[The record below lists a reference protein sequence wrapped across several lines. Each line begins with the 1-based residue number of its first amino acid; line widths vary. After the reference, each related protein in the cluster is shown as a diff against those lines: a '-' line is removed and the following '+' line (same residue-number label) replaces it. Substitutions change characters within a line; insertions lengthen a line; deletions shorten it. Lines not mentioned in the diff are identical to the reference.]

1 MEMRKLGSDGPD
13 ISVVGYGAWEAGGDM
28 WGPNE
33 SEEAVVEAIHAA
45 LDAGMTWIDTAEV
58 YGNGRSERIVG
69 RAIEGRRDELLVFT
83 KVAPRP
89 SGTGFRR
96 DEVKRA
102 IRASLE
108 RLGVERVDLYQ
119 LHWPARDVPVEETWE
134 AMCEVQDEGLATHIG
149 VSNFDRNLIERCR
162 AIRDVTSL
170 QNELSLLAQDDRDEL
185 LPWLA
190 DEGVGYLA
198 YSPLGLGLL
207 TGAISRDTKLEDF
220 RGQERGGPSYFR
232 PGNFERN
239 LERVGKLRT
248 VADRAGVS
256 LATLALRWVLEQ
268 RGVTAAIAGSRNPKH
283 VRANADAG
291 SMTMEPSLREE
302 IEAIFA

>member
-1 MEMRKLGSDGPD
+1 MEMRKLGSDGPE

-33 SEEAVVEAIHAA
+33 SEDAVVEAIHAA

-58 YGNGRSERIVG
+58 YGDGRSERIVG
-69 RAIEGRRDELLVFT
+69 KAIEGRRDQLLVFT

-102 IRASLE
+102 IHASLE
-108 RLGVERVDLYQ
+108 RLGVDRVDLYQ

-134 AMCEVQDEGLATHIG
+134 AMCEVQDEGLAAHIG
-149 VSNFDRNLIERCR
+149 VSNFDRDLIERCR
-162 AIRDVTSL
+162 AIRDVASV
-170 QNELSLLAQDDRDEL
+170 QNELSLLAQDDRPEL

-190 DEGVGYLA
+190 EAGVGYLA

-207 TGAISRDTKLEDF
+207 TGAISKDSKLEDF
-220 RGQERGGPSYFR
+220 RGRQGGPSYFR
-232 PGNFERN
+232 RGNFERN
-239 LERVGKLRT
+239 LERVERLRA
-248 VADRAGVS
+248 VADGAGVS
-256 LATLALRWVLEQ
+256 LATLSLRWVLEQ
-268 RGVTAAIAGSRNPKH
+268 PGVTAAIAGSRNPKH
-283 VRANADAG
+283 VRANAEAG
-291 SMTMEPSLREE
+291 STTIDAATREE